1 MLTMKQIIARKRDGY
16 ALTSEEIKQVV
27 SLYTQG
33 KVPDYQA
40 SAWLMAC
47 FLKGLNEEE
56 TLALTEAMA
65 ASGEQLDL
73 SSIPEPTVDKHSTGG
88 VGDKISLVLVPLL
101 AAGGAHIAK
110 MSGRGLGFTGGTVD
124 KLESIPG
131 FRTDLSKEEIL
142 AQVKAI
148 GGCLVGQ
155 SEGLVPADKKL
166 YALRDATATVE
177 SVPLIASSI
186 MSKKLACGAKTILL
200 DVKCGSGSFMST
212 RKQAEA
218 LAQALIDI
226 GRRAGRNM
234 TAVIS
239 DMNQPLG
246 RTVGNAI
253 EAREAIETLTPGLP
267 KDSRFLE
274 LCLELAAQTFT
285 ACRLTPTLEEGE
297 QKAKELLQSGSAL
310 EKFRQMVEAQGGDSR
325 VIDDLSRLPSAPVQQ
340 VVLVHQAGWI
350 ARIDSRAVA
359 EAAADLGAGRQTKED
374 AIDPAVGIE
383 VFKHKGD
390 PAQSGEPL
398 FVIHARTESAAQ
410 QAEARLRTAIEFSKQ
425 PVAADPVIIT
435 RSG

>member
-1 MLTMKQIIARKRDGY
+1 M
-16 ALTSEEIKQVV
+16 QVV

-40 SAWLMAC
+40 AAWLMAC

-200 DVKCGSGSFMST
+200 DVKCGNGSFMST
-212 RKQAEA
+212 QEQAEA

-253 EAREAIETLTPGLP
+253 EAREAIETLTPELP

-274 LCLELAAQTFT
+274 LCLALAAQTFM
-285 ACRLTPTLEEGE
+285 ACGLSTTLEEGE
-297 QKAKELLQSGSAL
+297 QKAKELLKSGSAL
-310 EKFRQMVEAQGGDSR
+310 EKFRQMVEAQGGDTR
-325 VIDDLSRLPSAPVQQ
+325 VVDDLSRLPSAPVQQ
-340 VVLVHQAGWI
+340 AVLVHQAGWI

-390 PAQSGEPL
+390 PAQPGEPL
-398 FVIHARTESAAQ
+398 FMIHARTESVAQ
-410 QAEARLRTAIEFSKQ
+410 QAEARLRTAFELSEQ
-425 PVAADPVIIT
+425 PVAAAPVIIT

>member
-1 MLTMKQIIARKRDGY
+1 M
-16 ALTSEEIKQVV
+16 QVV

-40 SAWLMAC
+40 AAWLMAC

-124 KLESIPG
+124 KLESIPN
-131 FRTDLSKEEIL
+131 FRTDLSKAEIL

-200 DVKCGSGSFMST
+200 DVKCGNGSFMST
-212 RKQAEA
+212 QEQAEA

-253 EAREAIETLTPGLP
+253 EAREAIETLTPELP

-274 LCLELAAQTFT
+274 LCLALAAQTFM
-285 ACRLTPTLEEGE
+285 ACGLSTTLEEGE
-297 QKAKELLQSGSAL
+297 QKAKELLKSGSAL
-310 EKFRQMVEAQGGDSR
+310 EKFRQMVEAQGGDTR
-325 VIDDLSRLPSAPVQQ
+325 VVDDLSRLPSAPVQQ
-340 VVLVHQAGWI
+340 AVLVHQAGWI

-390 PAQSGEPL
+390 PAQPGEPL
-398 FVIHARTESAAQ
+398 FMIHARTESVAQ
-410 QAEARLRTAIEFSKQ
+410 QAEARLRTAFELSEQ
-425 PVAADPVIIT
+425 PVAAAPVIIT